1 MTPTSPTWGDV
12 ENFLGAD
19 GWTQTRPGQR
29 GGRRQSHIFYEKLLP
44 DGRVLQTH
52 ISHDRGATIS
62 AGRFGS
68 ILREQLEVSRREF
81 WDAIRSGN
89 PVARPVP
96 VDEEK
101 PPEHEAWVI
110 RVLVENLHMTAEE
123 IEGLSVEEG
132 QALVHK
138 YWSRPR

>member
-1 MTPTSPTWGDV
+1 MTATSPTWGDV
-12 ENFLGAD
+12 ESFLGVD
-19 GWTQTRPGQR
+19 EWTQIRPGQR
-29 GGRRQSHIFYEKLLP
+29 GGRGQSHIFYEKLLP

-52 ISHDRGATIS
+52 ISHDRSATIS

-68 ILREQLEVSRREF
+68 ILREQLEVSRQEF
-81 WDAIRSGN
+81 WEAIRSRH

-96 VDEEK
+96 VDEDET
-101 PPEHEAWVI
+101 PEHEAWVI
-110 RVLVENLHMTAEE
+110 RVLVENLHLNAED
-123 IEGLSVEEG
+123 IEALSVEEG